1 MVIVKITPSV
11 VYNWW
16 LERLDTQLN
25 KPTNQNSLKVPN
37 FVHQRIRKRYYKTLG
52 TSVIPAQCPSLSL
65 LYYTF
70 LYFPASTLPV
80 NDLQQ

>member
-1 MVIVKITPSV
+1 MEILKITPSID
-11 VYNWW
+11 YNWW

-25 KPTNQNSLKVPN
+25 KPTNQNSFKVPN

-52 TSVIPAQCPSLSL
+52 TSVITDHCPSLSL

-70 LYFPASTLPV
+70 LYFPESTLPV